1 MDKKRSIDELLDVL
15 GELPPMPAVA
25 RKAVRMIQNPEANM
39 RDVADI
45 LSMDEA
51 LTSLIL
57 RWANSAYYGLA
68 RPVSTVRQAMVYLG
82 FQTIENLVMA
92 ASLVPVMDVSL
103 PGYDMARGELW
114 KHSIAVAAGARA
126 AVEKFDH
133 QVRED
138 AYYAG
143 LLCDIG
149 KLAMEIMLR
158 DNPDF
163 DAQPMTQNFD
173 FIEKT
178 YFGITH
184 AELGCELAKRWNLP
198 VSLQEAIAYHHQP
211 ELANR
216 GAVLAAAVHVADC
229 AVSMMGIGIGRDALQ
244 YTPSEAAFERIG
256 WDIEQYGQIVEM
268 IRSFLAEAETFLD
281 IERI

>member
-1 MDKKRSIDELLDVL
+1 MDKKRSVDELLDVL

-39 RDVADI
+39 QDVADI

-216 GAVLAAAVHVADC
+216 GAVLASAVHVADC

-244 YTPSEAAFERIG
+244 YVPSEAAFKRIG